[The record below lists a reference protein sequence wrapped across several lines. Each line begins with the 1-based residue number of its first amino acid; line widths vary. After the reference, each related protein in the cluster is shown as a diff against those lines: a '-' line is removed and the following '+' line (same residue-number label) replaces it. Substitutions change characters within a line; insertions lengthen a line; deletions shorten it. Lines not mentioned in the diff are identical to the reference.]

1 MLNKTLRIGT
11 RESQLA
17 IWQSKNVANSLK
29 KEGASSKI
37 IKIKSDGDTDLVGPL
52 YAMGVQ
58 GIFTKTLDVA
68 LLENRIDIAVHSLK
82 DVPTQL
88 PKGIMIAAV
97 LSRGSVSD
105 VLLRKKNINNHNFN
119 LTIGTGSLRRKAQ
132 WLNKYPNYAVENL
145 RGNVQTRIEKLNKSN
160 WYGAIFAKAGLE
172 RMELL
177 GNDYQV
183 LDWMIP
189 APAQGAIAI
198 VCRQEDME
206 IKALF
211 KNIHCETTSI
221 CVGIERKFLNIL
233 EGGCTAPIGAIAK
246 LEGEKMIFTAGL
258 FSTDG
263 TLAVTSEKKV
273 NRDSI
278 ADLAQS
284 TVNDLLSRG
293 GKGIMK
299 EIKNNR

>member
-1 MLNKTLRIGT
+1 MLNKILRIGT

-17 IWQSKNVANSLK
+17 LWQSQNVANSLE
-29 KEGASSKI
+29 KEGASSTL
-37 IKIKSDGDTDLVGPL
+37 IKIKSDGDTDLVKPL

-58 GIFTKTLDVA
+58 GVFTKTLDTA
-68 LLENRIDIAVHSLK
+68 LLQNRIDIAVHSLK

-88 PKGIMIAAV
+88 PKGIIIAAV

-105 VLLRKKNINNHNFN
+105 VLLKKTDANNQNSN
-119 LTIGTGSLRRKAQ
+119 STIGTGSLRRKAQ
-132 WLNKYPNYAVENL
+132 WLNKYPDYEVENL
-145 RGNVQTRIEKLNKSN
+145 RGNVQTRIEKLNQSD
-160 WYGAIFAKAGLE
+160 WHGAIFAKAGLE

-189 APAQGAIAI
+189 APAQGAIAV
-198 VCRQEDME
+198 VCREEDLE

-221 CVGIERKFLNIL
+221 CVGIERSFLNIL

-246 LEGEKMIFTAGL
+246 FEGKKITFKAGL

-263 TLAVTSEKKV
+263 MQAVTTEKSV
-273 NRDSI
+273 NLDSI
-278 ADLAQS
+278 AELAKS
-284 TVNDLLSRG
+284 TVDELLSRG
-293 GKGIMK
+293 GKAIME

>member
-1 MLNKTLRIGT
+1 MFNKTLRIGT

-17 IWQSKNVANSLK
+17 LWQSENVANSLEK
-29 KEGASSKI
+29 QGASSTL
-37 IKIKSDGDTDLVGPL
+37 IKIKSDGDTDLIMPL
-52 YAMGVQ
+52 YAIGVQ

-88 PKGIMIAAV
+88 PKGIIIAAV

-105 VLLRKKNINNHNFN
+105 VLLRKKDVNNQNFN

-132 WLNKYPNYAVENL
+132 WLNKFPNYEVDNL
-145 RGNVQTRIEKLNKSN
+145 RGNVQTRIEKLNKSD
-160 WYGAIFAKAGLE
+160 WHGAIFAKAGLE

-177 GNDYQV
+177 GNNFQV

-189 APAQGAIAI
+189 APAQGAIAV
-198 VCRQEDME
+198 VCREEDTE
-206 IKALF
+206 IKALL
-211 KNIHCETTSI
+211 KNIHCKTTSI
-221 CVGIERKFLNIL
+221 CVGVERKFLNIL

-246 LEGEKMIFTAGL
+246 LEGEKMTFTVGL

-263 TLAVTSEKKV
+263 KQTMTLEKTV
-273 NRDSI
+273 NLDSI
-278 ADLAQS
+278 ADLAQLA
-284 TVNDLLSRG
+284 VDELLSQG
-293 GKGIMK
+293 GKAIME

>member
-17 IWQSKNVANSLK
+17 LWQSQNVANSLQ
-29 KEGASSKI
+29 KEAASSTI
-37 IKIKSDGDTDLVGPL
+37 IKIKSDGDTDLVKPL

-58 GIFTKTLDVA
+58 GIFTKTLDMA
-68 LLENRIDIAVHSLK
+68 ILQNRIDIAVHSLK

-88 PKGIMIAAV
+88 PKGIIIAAV

-105 VLLRKKNINNHNFN
+105 VLLRKTDPNNQNSN
-119 LTIGTGSLRRKAQ
+119 STIGTGSLRRKAQ
-132 WLNKYPNYAVENL
+132 WLNKYPDYEVENL
-145 RGNVQTRIEKLNKSN
+145 RGNVQTRIEKLNQSD
-160 WYGAIFAKAGLE
+160 WHGAIFAKAGLE

-189 APAQGAIAI
+189 APAQGAIAV
-198 VCRQEDME
+198 VCREEDLE
-206 IKALF
+206 IKSLF

-221 CVGIERKFLNIL
+221 CVGIERSFLNIL

-246 LEGEKMIFTAGL
+246 FEEKKITFKAGL

-263 TLAVTSEKKV
+263 IQGVTTEKTA
-273 NRDSI
+273 NLDSI
-278 ADLAQS
+278 NELAQS
-284 TVNDLLSRG
+284 TVDELLSRG
-293 GKGIMK
+293 GKAIME

>member
-29 KEGASSKI
+29 KEGASSTI

-293 GKGIMK
+293 GKRIMK

>member
-17 IWQSKNVANSLK
+17 LWQSQNVANYFE
-29 KEGASSKI
+29 KEGASSTL
-37 IKIKSDGDTDLVGPL
+37 IKIKSDGDIDLVKPL

-58 GIFTKTLDVA
+58 GIFTKTLDMA
-68 LLENRIDIAVHSLK
+68 LLQNRIDIAVHSLK

-88 PKGIMIAAV
+88 PKGIIIAAV

-105 VLLRKKNINNHNFN
+105 VLLRKTNPNNQNSN
-119 LTIGTGSLRRKAQ
+119 PTIGTGSLRRKAQ
-132 WLNKYPNYAVENL
+132 WLNKYPDYEVENL
-145 RGNVQTRIEKLNKSN
+145 RGNVQTRIEKLNQSD

-177 GNDYQV
+177 GNDHQV

-189 APAQGAIAI
+189 APAQGAIAV
-198 VCRQEDME
+198 VCREEDLE

-246 LEGEKMIFTAGL
+246 LEGEKMTFTAGL
-258 FSTDG
+258 FSSDG
-263 TLAVTSEKKV
+263 MQAVTTEKTV
-273 NRDSI
+273 DLNSI
-278 ADLAQS
+278 AELAQS
-284 TVNDLLSRG
+284 TVDELLSRG
-293 GKGIMK
+293 GKAIME
-299 EIKNNR
+299 EINNNR

>member
-11 RESQLA
+11 RGSQLA

-29 KEGASSKI
+29 KEGASSTI

-263 TLAVTSEKKV
+263 MLAVTSEKKV

>member
-1 MLNKTLRIGT
+1 MLNKKLRIGT

-29 KEGASSKI
+29 KEGASSTI

-293 GKGIMK
+293 GKRIMK

>member
-1 MLNKTLRIGT
+1 MFNKTLRIGT

-17 IWQSKNVANSLK
+17 LWQSQNVANSIQ
-29 KEGASSKI
+29 KEGASSTI
-37 IKIKSDGDTDLVGPL
+37 IKIKTDGDTDLVKPL

-58 GIFTKTLDVA
+58 GIFTKTLDMA
-68 LLENRIDIAVHSLK
+68 LLQNRIDIAVHSLK

-88 PKGIMIAAV
+88 PKGIIIAAV

-105 VLLRKKNINNHNFN
+105 VLLRKADVNNQNSN
-119 LTIGTGSLRRKAQ
+119 STIGTGSLRRKAQ
-132 WLNKYPNYAVENL
+132 WLNKYPESEVENL
-145 RGNVQTRIEKLNKSN
+145 RGNVQTRIEKLNQSD
-160 WYGAIFAKAGLE
+160 WHGAIFAKAGLE

-189 APAQGAIAI
+189 APAQGAIAV
-198 VCRQEDME
+198 VCREEDLE

-211 KNIHCETTSI
+211 KYIHCETTSI
-221 CVGIERKFLNIL
+221 CVGIERSFLNIL

-246 LEGEKMIFTAGL
+246 LEGKKMTFTAGL

-263 TLAVTSEKKV
+263 MQAVTTEKTVKL
-273 NRDSI
+273 DSI
-278 ADLAQS
+278 TELAQS
-284 TVNDLLSRG
+284 TVDELLSRG
-293 GKGIMK
+293 GKAIME

>member
-1 MLNKTLRIGT
+1 MLNKILRIGT

-17 IWQSKNVANSLK
+17 LWQSQNVANYLQ
-29 KEGASSKI
+29 KEGASPTI
-37 IKIKSDGDTDLVGPL
+37 IKIKSDGDTDLVKPL

-58 GIFTKTLDVA
+58 GIFTKTLDMA
-68 LLENRIDIAVHSLK
+68 LLQNRIDIAVHSLK

-88 PKGIMIAAV
+88 PKGIIIAAV

-105 VLLRKKNINNHNFN
+105 VLLRKTDANNQNSK

-132 WLNKYPNYAVENL
+132 WLNKYPDYEVENL
-145 RGNVQTRIEKLNKSN
+145 RGNIQTRIEKLNKSG
-160 WYGAIFAKAGLE
+160 WHGAIFAKAGLE
-172 RMELL
+172 RMDLL

-189 APAQGAIAI
+189 APAQGAIAV
-198 VCRQEDME
+198 VCREEDLE
-206 IKALF
+206 IKSLF

-221 CVGIERKFLNIL
+221 CVGIERSFLNIL

-246 LEGEKMIFTAGL
+246 FEGKKITFKAGL

-263 TLAVTSEKKV
+263 TQGVTTEKTA
-273 NRDSI
+273 NLDSI
-278 ADLAQS
+278 NELAQS
-284 TVNDLLSRG
+284 TVDELLSRG
-293 GKGIMK
+293 GKAIME

>member
-293 GKGIMK
+293 GKRIMK

>member
-17 IWQSKNVANSLK
+17 LWQSQNVANSLE
-29 KEGASSKI
+29 KEGASSTL
-37 IKIKSDGDTDLVGPL
+37 IKIKSDGDTDLVKPL

-58 GIFTKTLDVA
+58 GVFTKTLDTA
-68 LLENRIDIAVHSLK
+68 LLQNRIDIAVHSLK

-88 PKGIMIAAV
+88 PKGIIIAAV

-105 VLLRKKNINNHNFN
+105 VLLKKTDANNQNSN
-119 LTIGTGSLRRKAQ
+119 STIGTGSLRRKAQ
-132 WLNKYPNYAVENL
+132 WLNKYPDYEVENL
-145 RGNVQTRIEKLNKSN
+145 RGNVQTRIEKLNQSD

-189 APAQGAIAI
+189 APAQGAIAV
-198 VCRQEDME
+198 VCREEDLE

-221 CVGIERKFLNIL
+221 CVGIERSFLNIL

-246 LEGEKMIFTAGL
+246 FEGEKITFKAGL

-263 TLAVTSEKKV
+263 MQAVTTEKSV
-273 NRDSI
+273 NLDSI
-278 ADLAQS
+278 AELAKS
-284 TVNDLLSRG
+284 TVDELLSRG
-293 GKGIMK
+293 GKAIME

>member
-11 RESQLA
+11 RGSQLA

-88 PKGIMIAAV
+88 PKGIMIAAL

-293 GKGIMK
+293 GKRIMK

>member
-17 IWQSKNVANSLK
+17 LWQSENVANSLK
-29 KEGASSKI
+29 KMGASSTL
-37 IKIKSDGDTDLVGPL
+37 IKIKSDGDTDLIMPL
-52 YAMGVQ
+52 YAIGVQ

-88 PKGIMIAAV
+88 PKGIIIAAV

-105 VLLRKKNINNHNFN
+105 VLLRKKDVNNQNFN

-132 WLNKYPNYAVENL
+132 WLNKFPNYEVDNL
-145 RGNVQTRIEKLNKSN
+145 RGNVQTRIEKLNKSD
-160 WYGAIFAKAGLE
+160 WHGAIFAKAGLE

-177 GNDYQV
+177 GNNFQV

-189 APAQGAIAI
+189 APAQGAIAV
-198 VCRQEDME
+198 VCREEDTE
-206 IKALF
+206 IKALL
-211 KNIHCETTSI
+211 KNIHCKTTSI
-221 CVGIERKFLNIL
+221 CVGVERKFLNIL

-246 LEGEKMIFTAGL
+246 LEGEKMTFTAGL
-258 FSTDG
+258 FSSDG
-263 TLAVTSEKKV
+263 MQAVTTEKTV
-273 NRDSI
+273 DLNSI
-278 ADLAQS
+278 AELAQS
-284 TVNDLLSRG
+284 TVDELLSRG
-293 GKGIMK
+293 GKAIME
-299 EIKNNR
+299 EINNNR

>member
-17 IWQSKNVANSLK
+17 LWQSENVANSLK
-29 KEGASSKI
+29 KMGASSTL
-37 IKIKSDGDTDLVGPL
+37 IKIKSDGDTDLIMPL
-52 YAMGVQ
+52 YAIGVQ

-88 PKGIMIAAV
+88 PKGIIIAAV

-105 VLLRKKNINNHNFN
+105 VLLRKKDVNNQNFN

-132 WLNKYPNYAVENL
+132 WLNKFPNYEVDNL
-145 RGNVQTRIEKLNKSN
+145 RGNVQTRIEKLNKSH
-160 WYGAIFAKAGLE
+160 WHGAIFAKAGLE

-177 GNDYQV
+177 GNNFQV

-189 APAQGAIAI
+189 APAQGAIAV
-198 VCRQEDME
+198 VCREEDTE
-206 IKALF
+206 IKALL
-211 KNIHCETTSI
+211 KNIHCKTTSI
-221 CVGIERKFLNIL
+221 CVGVERKFLNIL

-246 LEGEKMIFTAGL
+246 LEGEKMTFTVGL

-263 TLAVTSEKKV
+263 KQAVTSEKTV
-273 NRDSI
+273 NLDSI
-278 ADLAQS
+278 ADLAQLA
-284 TVNDLLSRG
+284 VDELLSQG
-293 GKGIMK
+293 GKAIME

>member
-17 IWQSKNVANSLK
+17 LWQSQNVANSLQ
-29 KEGASSKI
+29 KEGASSTI
-37 IKIKSDGDTDLVGPL
+37 IKIKSDGDTDLVKPL

-58 GIFTKTLDVA
+58 GIFTKTLDMA
-68 LLENRIDIAVHSLK
+68 ILQNRIDIAVHSLK

-88 PKGIMIAAV
+88 PKGIIIAAV

-105 VLLRKKNINNHNFN
+105 VLLRKTDTNNQNSN
-119 LTIGTGSLRRKAQ
+119 STIGTGSLRRKAQ
-132 WLNKYPNYAVENL
+132 WLNKYPDYEVENL
-145 RGNVQTRIEKLNKSN
+145 RGNVQTRIEKLNQSD
-160 WYGAIFAKAGLE
+160 WHGAIFAKAGLE

-189 APAQGAIAI
+189 APAQGAIAV
-198 VCRQEDME
+198 VCREEDLE
-206 IKALF
+206 IKSLF

-221 CVGIERKFLNIL
+221 CVGIERSFLNIL

-246 LEGEKMIFTAGL
+246 FEGKKITFKAGL

-263 TLAVTSEKKV
+263 IQGVTTEKTA
-273 NRDSI
+273 NLDSI
-278 ADLAQS
+278 NELAQS
-284 TVNDLLSRG
+284 TVDELLSRG
-293 GKGIMK
+293 GKAIME

>member
-1 MLNKTLRIGT
+1 MLNKILRIGT

-17 IWQSKNVANSLK
+17 IWQSKNIANSLK
-29 KEGASSKI
+29 KEGTYSTT
-37 IKIKSDGDTDLVGPL
+37 IKIKSDGDTDLVSPL
-52 YAMGVQ
+52 YALGVQ

-88 PKGIMIAAV
+88 PKGIMIAAI

-105 VLLRKKNINNHNFN
+105 VLLRKKDINNHNFN

-145 RGNVQTRIEKLNKSN
+145 RGNVQTRIEKLNKSY

-172 RMELL
+172 RMGLL

-189 APAQGAIAI
+189 APAQGAIA
-198 VCRQEDME
+198 VACRQEDIE

-211 KNIHCETTSI
+211 KNINCEKTSI
-221 CVGIERKFLNIL
+221 CVGVERKFLNIL
-233 EGGCTAPIGAIAK
+233 GGGCTSPIGAIAK

-258 FSTDG
+258 FSADG
-263 TLAVTSEKKV
+263 KQAVTSEKKV
-273 NRDSI
+273 DRDSI
-278 ADLAQS
+278 ADLAQY

-293 GKGIMK
+293 GKGIIK
-299 EIKNNR
+299 QIKNNR